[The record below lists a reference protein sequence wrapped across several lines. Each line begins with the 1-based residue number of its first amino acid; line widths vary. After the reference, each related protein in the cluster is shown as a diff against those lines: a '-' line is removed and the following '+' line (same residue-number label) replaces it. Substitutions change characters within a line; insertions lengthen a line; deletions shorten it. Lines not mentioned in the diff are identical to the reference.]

1 MHKMRLT
8 SLMLCA
14 IFVLFGCGADETP
27 VPVVQQMPN
36 YFPDAVGSRWVYRNP
51 DGSEWSR
58 SITNE
63 NSIHEEGFHGFVYT
77 PPVTKTEFDYLKP
90 DVFRVTDNQVLF
102 GIGEKIDGYVQN
114 VLPTWVADEFAGL
127 DLDITIEPITHP
139 EFVFS
144 YLPLIVNFQWDA
156 FKTRVNGRIVLQHL
170 VLLQFP
176 FEVQVRVKGE
186 VVAVGSLET
195 PAGSF
200 EETYQIV
207 YKTEITQTL
216 FSEAETTEQGQTV
229 WFAPHV
235 GIVKIEDESGVTEL
249 IAYTF
254 PETIEK

>member
-1 MHKMRLT
+1 
-8 SLMLCA
+8 MLCG
-14 IFVLFGCGADETP
+14 IFVLFGCGSDEMTAP
-27 VPVVQQMPN
+27 VAQQMPN

-58 SITNE
+58 AVTDG
-63 NSIHEEGFHGFVYT
+63 NSIQGEGFQVFTYA
-77 PPVTKTEFDYLKP
+77 PPVTATELDYLKP
-90 DVFRVTDNQVLF
+90 DVFRVTDNQALF
-102 GIGEKIDGYVQN
+102 VIGEKIDRYIQN

-127 DLDITIEPITHP
+127 ELDITVEPITHP
-139 EFVFS
+139 EFVFCQ
-144 YLPLIVNFQWDA
+144 LPLTLNLQWDV
-156 FKTRVNGRIVLQHL
+156 FHTNVKGSIVLQNL

-176 FEVQVRVKGE
+176 FEVQVRIKGE
-186 VVAVGSLET
+186 VVAVNPLET

-200 EETYQIV
+200 EETYQIE

-216 FSEAETTEQGQTV
+216 FSEAETMEQRETV

-254 PETIEK
+254 PKTIEE

>member
-1 MHKMRLT
+1 MRLT
-8 SLMLCA
+8 SLMLCG
-14 IFVLFGCGADETP
+14 IFVLFGCGSDEMTAP
-27 VPVVQQMPN
+27 VAQQMPN
-36 YFPDAVGSRWVYRNP
+36 YFPDAVGSRWVYQNL

-58 SITNE
+58 AVTDG
-63 NSIHEEGFHGFVYT
+63 NSIQGEGFQVFTYT
-77 PPVTKTEFDYLKP
+77 PPVTATELDYLKP

-102 GIGEKIDGYVQN
+102 VIGEKIDRYVEN

-127 DLDITIEPITHP
+127 ELDITVEPITHP
-139 EFVFS
+139 EFVFFH
-144 YLPLIVNFQWDA
+144 LPLTPNLQWEV
-156 FKTRVNGRIVLQHL
+156 FHTNVKGSIVLQNL

-186 VVAVGSLET
+186 VVAVSPLET

-200 EETYQIV
+200 EETYQIE

-216 FSEAETTEQGQTV
+216 FSEAETMQQRETV

-254 PETIEK
+254 PETIEE

>member
-1 MHKMRLT
+1 
-8 SLMLCA
+8 MLCGV
-14 IFVLFGCGADETP
+14 FVLFGCGSDEMTAP
-27 VPVVQQMPN
+27 IVQQMPN

-58 SITNE
+58 AVTNG
-63 NSIHEEGFHGFVYT
+63 NSIHGEGFHGFVYT
-77 PPVTKTEFDYLKP
+77 PPVPETEFDYLKP

-102 GIGEKIDGYVQN
+102 GIGEKIDRYVQN

-127 DLDITIEPITHP
+127 ELDITVEPITHP
-139 EFVFS
+139 EFVFFQS
-144 YLPLIVNFQWDA
+144 PLSVNFQWDA
-156 FKTRVNGRIVLQHL
+156 FRTNANGRIVLQNL

-176 FEVQVRVKGE
+176 FEVQVSVKGE
-186 VVAVGSLET
+186 IVAVSPLET

-200 EETYQIV
+200 EETYQIE

-216 FSEAETTEQGQTV
+216 FSEVETTQQRQMV

-235 GIVKIEDESGVTEL
+235 GIVKIEDESGVTAL

-254 PETIEK
+254 P